1 MQLPPVGDYSPLL
14 YRLTSTPC
22 EQDYE
27 HFPSQ
32 WYCEG
37 CMGVSTF
44 DKIKEYA
51 ALSEER
57 REAYEAY
64 LSYWEEGTQPQTRA
78 RAGRAAYHRAPCRHL
93 PAKRRRVER
102 PSHLLGTDGVLNGEL
117 LAAARRP

>member
-1 MQLPPVGDYSPLL
+1 
-14 YRLTSTPC
+14 
-22 EQDYE
+22 
-27 HFPSQ
+27 
-32 WYCEG
+32 
-37 CMGVSTF
+37 MGVSTF
-44 DKIKEYA
+44 DKIKGYA

-64 LSYWEEGTQPQTRA
+64 LSYWDEGTQPRTRT